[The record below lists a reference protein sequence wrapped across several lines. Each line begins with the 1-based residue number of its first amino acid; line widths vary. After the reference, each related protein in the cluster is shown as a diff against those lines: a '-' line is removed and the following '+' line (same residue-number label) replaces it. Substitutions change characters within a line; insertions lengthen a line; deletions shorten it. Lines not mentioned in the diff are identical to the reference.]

1 MRTPHLQAML
11 YPREEAS
18 MRTTTSVVS
27 SSGKGII
34 INNYFIIYY
43 FCVALHCKDYFMQ
56 YLSIVLVNARGNSTL
71 RNFILEGLPDRNCF

>member
-1 MRTPHLQAML
+1 MRTPHLQAIY
-11 YPREEAS
+11 YPAEAS

-27 SSGKGII
+27 SSGKGI
-34 INNYFIIYY
+34 NNYYFFLIYY

>member
-1 MRTPHLQAML
+1 MRTPHLQAIY
-11 YPREEAS
+11 YPAEAS

-27 SSGKGII
+27 SSGKG